1 MIQDLRSQE
10 DGLALEADLC
20 VIGAGA
26 AGIAMATRFVATDIR
41 VCLVES
47 GGYDYEEDTQKLYAG
62 RSLGEPVELEDL
74 GRLRMLGG
82 TTNHWGGRCA
92 EYSAAEFAVRDWV
105 PHGGW
110 PIDRDEL
117 KPFYRRARELC
128 GLTAD
133 CASNEETLRFLHIA
147 DDSAA
152 TDQIDTQIW
161 RYAPDAGEGNW
172 NFGLVYRS
180 KLERA
185 ANVRLVLHAN
195 CTAFHT
201 NEGLGH
207 VDAIAVRSLTGVSGT
222 ITARAFVLCCGGIEN
237 PRLLLAA
244 SPSEQRGLGDSHDL
258 IGRFFMQHL
267 RADAARIV
275 PAQSLSPM
283 QDVYGDFN
291 GSDSVSYSVGLALGE
306 APQREH
312 KLLNCS
318 AVIDYFGDPRAG
330 TTAAQDIWRRLR
342 EARWADD
349 LGMKVWRVV
358 RDLSAIESNAE
369 RRLLHGMHPLL
380 LLESASLT
388 VDVEQVPNP
397 DSRIML
403 GGERDALG
411 MRQTVTDWRFSP
423 VEKQTVR
430 HFMMATAAAFA
441 RRGIGRVAL
450 LPWLEERNDGWP
462 HPMLQTFHYM
472 GTTRMSATPAQ
483 GVVDPSCR
491 VWGVDNLYI
500 AGSSVFPVGGHV
512 NPTLTLT
519 ALALRLAD
527 HLTVILGKSP

>member
-26 AGIAMATRFVATDIR
+26 AGIAIATRFVATDIR

-47 GGYDYEEDTQKLYAG
+47 GGYDYEEDTQQLYAG
-62 RSLGEPVELEDL
+62 RSLGEPVELDI

-82 TTNHWGGRCA
+82 STNHWAGCCA
-92 EYSAAEFAVRDWV
+92 EFSAAEFAARDWV
-105 PHGGW
+105 PHSGW
-110 PIDRDEL
+110 PIDRGEL

-128 GLTAD
+128 GITAD
-133 CASNEETLRFLHIA
+133 WASNEETLHFLHIA

-161 RYAPDAGEGNW
+161 RYARVAGEGTW
-172 NFGLVYRS
+172 KFGLVYRS
-180 KLERA
+180 KLQRA

-201 NEGLGH
+201 NEELGH
-207 VDAIAVRSLTGVSGT
+207 VDSIAVRSLTGVSGT

-244 SPSEQRGLGDSHDL
+244 SPSEQRGLGASHDL
-258 IGRFFMQHL
+258 IGRFFMQHPT
-267 RADAARIV
+267 AVAARIV

-283 QDVYGDFN
+283 QDVYGEIN
-291 GSDSVSYSVGLALGE
+291 GSDGVPYRVGLALGE
-306 APQREH
+306 AAQREH
-312 KLLNCS
+312 KLLNCG
-318 AVIDYFGDPRAG
+318 AWIDYFGDPPAG
-330 TTAAQDIWRRLR
+330 TAAARDIWRRLR
-342 EARWADD
+342 EGFWADD
-349 LGMKVWRVV
+349 LGTKVWRVV
-358 RDLSAIESNAE
+358 RDLSEIESNAE
-369 RRLLHGMHPLL
+369 RRLLHGRRQPLL
-380 LLESASLT
+380 VLESASLS

-397 DSRIML
+397 DSRIFL

-411 MRQTVTDWRFSP
+411 MRQTVTDWRISS
-423 VEKQTVR
+423 VEKQSVR
-430 HFMMATAAAFA
+430 HFMLATAAAFA

-462 HPMLQTFHYM
+462 HPMQQYHFM

-512 NPTLTLT
+512 APTLTLT

>member
-1 MIQDLRSQE
+1 VIEDLRGQV
-10 DGLALEADLC
+10 DGLAYEADLC
-20 VIGAGA
+20 IIGAGA
-26 AGIAMATRFVATDIR
+26 AGIAMATRFVATNIQ

-47 GGYDYEEDTQKLYAG
+47 GGYEYEEDTQKLYAG
-62 RSLGEPVELEDL
+62 RSLGVPVELEI
-74 GRLRMLGG
+74 GQLRILGG

-92 EYSAAEFAVRDWV
+92 EFSAAEFAARDWV
-105 PHGGW
+105 PHSGW

-133 CASNEETLRFLHIA
+133 WASNEETLRFLHIA

-152 TDQIDTQIW
+152 MDQIVTQIW
-161 RYAPDAGEGNW
+161 RNVPRPGGRAW
-172 NFGLVYRS
+172 NFGLVYRL
-180 KLERA
+180 KLQHA

-201 NEGLGH
+201 NEQLGH
-207 VDAIAVRSLTGVSGT
+207 VDSITVRSLTGVSGT

-244 SPSEQRGLGDSHDL
+244 SPSEQRGLGASHDL
-258 IGRFFMQHL
+258 IGRFFMQHP
-267 RADAARIV
+267 RAEAARIV
-275 PAQSLSPM
+275 PAQSFSPM
-283 QDVYGDFN
+283 QDVYGECY
-291 GSDSVSYSVGLALGE
+291 GSDGVLYSVGLALGE
-306 APQREH
+306 AAQRQH

-318 AVIDYFGDPRAG
+318 AEIIYFGDPRAG
-330 TTAAQDIWRRLR
+330 VTAAQDIWRRLR
-342 EARWADD
+342 EGRWTDD
-349 LGMKVWRVV
+349 LGTKVWRAV

-369 RRLLHGMHPLL
+369 RRLLHGKHPLL
-380 LLESASLT
+380 PLESASLR
-388 VDVEQVPNP
+388 VEVEQMPNP
-397 DSRIML
+397 DSRVLL

-411 MRQTVTDWRFSP
+411 MRQPVTDWRFSP

-430 HFMMATAAAFA
+430 HFTLATAAAFA
-441 RRGIGRVAL
+441 RRGFGRVAL
-450 LPWLEERNDGWP
+450 LPWLEERNDRWP
-462 HPMLQTFHYM
+462 QLMRQLHFM

-483 GVVDPSCR
+483 GVVDSSCR

-527 HLTVILGKSP
+527 HLTAVLGKSP